1 MAWVGLGF
9 RCGRAKKMRHL
20 AAAASKVSSSACVCG
35 FISGISGFLSIN
47 VLPINPILVKK
58 NVGESCEEARLS
70 VARQARPWS
79 HHSNAEA
86 LKETKAKTATPSD
99 QFVEELQDQL
109 PLRSVE
115 LAIKST
121 YCWDIQLYPA
131 APRICSQQHILCLIY
146 LFS

>member
-1 MAWVGLGF
+1 M
-9 RCGRAKKMRHL
+9 
-20 AAAASKVSSSACVCG
+20 
-35 FISGISGFLSIN
+35 
-47 VLPINPILVKK
+47 KK
-58 NVGESCEEARLS
+58 NVGESCEAAWFS

-86 LKETKAKTATPSD
+86 LKETKAQTATPSD

-121 YCWDIQLYPA
+121 YCWHIQLYPA
-131 APRICSQQHILCLIY
+131 APRICS
-146 LFS
+146 